1 MFRYLIRRILW
12 AAVLFFVVTLVTY
25 VIFFLVPNDLASKV
39 AGQGSSQ
46 AQRARAIHYLG
57 LDRPVYVQY
66 GKFMWRLIKPV
77 PVHVAGVPVFVLPQ
91 GDLGRSFVRATPVST
106 LILSAAPVTASL
118 VFGGVIVWLLIAL
131 PVGILS
137 ALRPRS
143 LLDRTSMTFVL
154 IGISAHPVWIG
165 LIFAYVFGFKLGW
178 FPISNYCDFFNPS
191 TDCGGPVQWAY
202 HMFLPWL
209 TYAILFAALY
219 VRMIRANVMEAMN
232 EDYVRTARAK
242 GAPESRVLRSHVLRN
257 ALLPVVTM
265 LGLDIGIGLGGA
277 IFTETIYN
285 LPGLGKLA
293 LRAIGDTDL
302 PIVMGVV
309 VFATFAIIIF
319 NLLIDLL
326 YAWIDPRIRLS

>member
-1 MFRYLIRRILW
+1 MVRYLIRRVLW
-12 AAVLFFVVTLVTY
+12 AAVLFLVVTLVTY
-25 VIFFLVPNDLASKV
+25 VIFYLVPNDLASKV

-66 GKFMWRLIKPV
+66 GKFLWRLVKPV
-77 PVHVAGVPVFVLPQ
+77 PVEVAGVPVFIRPN
-91 GDLGRSFVRATPVST
+91 GDLGRSFVRATPVND
-106 LILSAAPVTASL
+106 LIKTAAPVTASL
-118 VFGGVIVWLLIAL
+118 VFGGVIVWLLMAL
-131 PVGILS
+131 PIGILS

-143 LLDRTSMTFVL
+143 MLDRTSMTFVL
-154 IGISAHPVWIG
+154 IGISAHPIWIG
-165 LIFAYVFGFKLGW
+165 LIFAYVFGYRLGW
-178 FPISNYCDFFNPS
+178 FPISNYCDFFNAPG
-191 TDCGGPVQWAY
+191 TCGGPAQWAY

-219 VRMIRANVMEAMN
+219 ARMVRANVMEALT

-242 GAPESRVLRSHVLRN
+242 GAPEARVLRSHVLRN

-265 LGLDIGIGLGGA
+265 LGMDIGIGLGGA

-285 LPGLGKLA
+285 LPGLGKLL
-293 LRAIGDTDL
+293 LRAIGETDL

-309 VFATFAIIIF
+309 VFATFAIIVF
-319 NLLIDLL
+319 NLIIDLL

>member
-1 MFRYLIRRILW
+1 MLRYLVRRVLW
-12 AAVLFFVVTLVTY
+12 AIVLFFVVTLVTY

-39 AGQGSSQ
+39 AGQGSNQ
-46 AQRARAIHYLG
+46 EQRARAIHYLG

-66 GKFMWRLIKPV
+66 GKFMWRLLKPKV
-77 PVHVAGVPVFVLPQ
+77 VHAGGVPVFVLPQ
-91 GDLGRSFVRATPVST
+91 GDLGHSFVRATPVST
-106 LILSAAPVTASL
+106 LIVSAAPVTASL

-178 FPISNYCDFFNPS
+178 FPISNYCDFINPS

-209 TYAILFAALY
+209 TYAVLFAALY
-219 VRMIRANVMEAMN
+219 VRMIRANVMEALN

-265 LGLDIGIGLGGA
+265 LGMDIGIGLGGA

-293 LRAIGDTDL
+293 LRAIGETDL

-309 VFATFAIIIF
+309 VFATIAIIVF

>member
-1 MFRYLIRRILW
+1 MLRYLIRRILW

-66 GKFMWRLIKPV
+66 GRFMWRLIKPV

-143 LLDRTSMTFVL
+143 LLDRASMTFVL

-165 LIFAYVFGFKLGW
+165 LLFAYRG
-178 FPISNYCDFFNPS
+178 
-191 TDCGGPVQWAY
+191 
-202 HMFLPWL
+202 
-209 TYAILFAALY
+209 AL
-219 VRMIRANVMEAMN
+219 V
-232 EDYVRTARAK
+232 
-242 GAPESRVLRSHVLRN
+242 P
-257 ALLPVVTM
+257 
-265 LGLDIGIGLGGA
+265 
-277 IFTETIYN
+277 
-285 LPGLGKLA
+285 
-293 LRAIGDTDL
+293 
-302 PIVMGVV
+302 
-309 VFATFAIIIF
+309 
-319 NLLIDLL
+319 
-326 YAWIDPRIRLS
+326 